1 MYRHD
6 LDPIALVFGAL
17 FTVLGLAY
25 AIGHWTWFDFR
36 GGWILAALLIALG
49 LAGIFSASRR
59 AARRTPASTDTA
71 ASDTADNPS
80 PSVGPMVDIP

>member
-25 AIGHWTWFDFR
+25 AIAHWTWFDFR
-36 GGWILAALLIALG
+36 GGWFLAALLVALG

-59 AARRTPASTDTA
+59 VGQKPDHPDGDEVEA
-71 ASDTADNPS
+71 PS
-80 PSVGPMVDIP
+80 PMVDIP

>member
-17 FTVLGLAY
+17 FAVLGLAY
-25 AIGHWTWFDFR
+25 AVGHWTWFDFR
-36 GGWILAALLIALG
+36 GGWFLAALLIALG

-59 AARRTPASTDTA
+59 ARHPSEVPAAPPDQATAADTA
-71 ASDTADNPS
+71 
-80 PSVGPMVDIP
+80 PMVDIP